1 MKNKRMKN
9 KINMNILFTDIYIF
23 LAGGFIA
30 LSIIHLMWFNLNYVF
45 ITVLMFLL
53 CISLSVFYRHSSE
66 VWLV

>member
-9 KINMNILFTDIYIF
+9 KINMNILLTDIYIF

-45 ITVLMFLL
+45 FTVLMFLL
-53 CISLSVFYRHSSE
+53 CISLSVFYRHSRE
-66 VWLV
+66 DWLV